1 MILPLSPILAHF
13 LNVIGVIFAIII
25 AQLAL
30 MIYATNFIIKKE
42 MMCFNGHQIL
52 KIYLASL
59 ASAAISLM
67 VVRIVS
73 LHVLSSLIIG
83 GILFLTF
90 YVTFIALLKI
100 LDEGDYY
107 NLSEILGGLRFVGRL
122 AKVIISYMRLI
133 DERFRRSRKA

>member
-1 MILPLSPILAHF
+1 M
-13 LNVIGVIFAIII
+13 IGVIFAIII
-25 AQLAL
+25 AQLAS

-42 MMCFNGHQIL
+42 MISFNGHQIL

-107 NLSEILGGLRFVGRL
+107 NLSEILGRLRFIGRL